1 LRKSYHREVRIT
13 YGDQL
18 MDKNRALES
27 IRFIL
32 NGFEEIDLAYV
43 FGSFLGR
50 DDFHD
55 IDVAIHLCKEQ
66 SPYQRFK
73 LAQRIAG
80 CLEKG
85 IEPRVNL
92 DVRILNSAPPD
103 FQYEVISKGIVV
115 LERDRERRVDYEAS
129 LISEYLDLKYMYDL
143 LDQAFLA
150 RA

>member
-1 LRKSYHREVRIT
+1 
-13 YGDQL
+13 
-18 MDKNRALES
+18 MDKNKTKER
-27 IRFIL
+27 IHFIL

-73 LAQRIAG
+73 LSQKAARS
-80 CLEKG
+80 LEQG
-85 IEPRVNL
+85 IRPRVDF
-92 DVRILNSAPPD
+92 DVRILNYAPAY

-115 LERDRERRVDYEAS
+115 LERDRERRVDYEAH
-129 LISEYLDLKYMYDL
+129 LVSEYLDLKYMYDL

>member
-1 LRKSYHREVRIT
+1 MGKRGH
-13 YGDQL
+13 G
-18 MDKNRALES
+18 MDRNKAKEC

-43 FGSFLGR
+43 FGSFLER

-55 IDVAIHLCKEQ
+55 IDIAIHLCKEQ
-66 SPYQRFK
+66 LPYQRFK
-73 LAQRIAG
+73 LSQKVARS
-80 CLEKG
+80 LENGVK
-85 IEPRVNL
+85 PRVDF
-92 DVRILNSAPPD
+92 DVRIFNNAPAY

-115 LERDRERRVDYEAS
+115 LERDREKRVDYEAD

-143 LDQAFLA
+143 FDQAFLA

>member
-1 LRKSYHREVRIT
+1 MDKEETKVRIS
-13 YGDQL
+13 L
-18 MDKNRALES
+18 
-27 IRFIL
+27 IL
-32 NGFEEIDLAYV
+32 DGFEEINLAYV
-43 FGSFLGR
+43 FGSFLER

-73 LAQRIAG
+73 LASKVARN
-80 CLEKG
+80 LEKG
-85 IEPRVNL
+85 ILPRVDF
-92 DVRILNSAPPD
+92 DVRILNYAPAY

-115 LERDRERRVDYEAS
+115 LERDREKRVDYEAH

-143 LDQAFLA
+143 FDQAFLA

>member
-1 LRKSYHREVRIT
+1 
-13 YGDQL
+13 
-18 MDKNRALES
+18 MDKNETKER
-27 IRFIL
+27 IRLIL

-43 FGSFLGR
+43 YGSFLER

-55 IDVAIHLCKEQ
+55 IDIAIHLCKEQ
-66 SPYQRFK
+66 PPYQRFK
-73 LAQRIAG
+73 LSQKVARS
-80 CLEKG
+80 LEQG
-85 IEPRVNL
+85 IRPGVDF
-92 DVRILNSAPPD
+92 DVRILNYAPAD

-115 LERDRERRVDYEAS
+115 LERDRERRVDYEAH